1 MILSIVTLNYKK
13 SHLTLTCMESLYAQ
27 FEDEFKSNKI
37 ELIIVDNASGDDSVK
52 TIQKEI
58 DKHHYKNMHLIANKE
73 NAGFG
78 RGCNLGA
85 KHAKGKYIAFLNND
99 TVVKDHGMLK
109 MAEYMHD
116 RKGIAILGGQ
126 LRNFDGSLQ
135 ASAGKF
141 YTPLNAFLLMT
152 GMQKFGLL
160 DKSPTKIVQVDWV
173 KGGLFVIRSEVF
185 QKLGGFDEKI
195 FMYTEDMELC
205 YRAKMAGYKVYFY
218 PYVKVLHADQGSS
231 NRTFAIVNIYKNL
244 LYFYKKHRTHR
255 EYLFLK
261 SLLKTKAY
269 GLLLTGKLTKNDYLI
284 KTYEEALKVT

>member
-1 MILSIVTLNYKK
+1 
-13 SHLTLTCMESLYAQ
+13 MESLYQQ
-27 FEDEFKSNKI
+27 FADEFKHNKV
-37 ELIIVDNASGDDSVK
+37 ELIIVDNASGDDSVNV
-52 TIQKEI
+52 IQKEI
-58 DKHHYKNMHLIANKE
+58 AKKQYKNVHLIANKN

-78 RGCNLGA
+78 AGCNLGT
-85 KHAKGKYIAFLNND
+85 KHAKGEYFVFLNND
-99 TVVKDHGMLK
+99 TVVKDKGILK
-109 MAEYMHD
+109 MAEYLNE

-135 ASAGKF
+135 ASAGAF
-141 YTPLNAFLLMT
+141 YTPVNAFLLLA

-160 DKSPTKIVQVDWV
+160 DKSPSTITQVDWV
-173 KGGLFVIRSEVF
+173 KGGLFMIRSKVF
-185 QKLGGFDEKI
+185 QKLGGFDERI

-205 YRAKMAGYKVYFY
+205 YRANMAGYKVYFY

-244 LYFYKKHRTHR
+244 LYFYKKHRTHQ

-269 GLLLTGKLTKNDYLI
+269 SLLVVGKITKNHYLI